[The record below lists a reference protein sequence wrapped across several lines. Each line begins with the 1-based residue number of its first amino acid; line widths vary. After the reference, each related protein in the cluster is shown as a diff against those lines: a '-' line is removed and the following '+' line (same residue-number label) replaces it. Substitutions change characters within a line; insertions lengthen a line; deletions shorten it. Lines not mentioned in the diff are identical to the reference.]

1 MPYYDLM
8 THKSRFHRLLFIA
21 LAIAAILPATVM
33 AESTLELNAVDS
45 LLNTYAQSPHAKKA
59 EIGRQLIEIYTHYD
73 AFLDEAP
80 KLSATMA
87 EDSLDLL
94 IYYATDRFYVIN
106 AYYKEAL
113 DYNDRANRHGSRR
126 QPDIHAT
133 LLCDRG
139 YCLYKLAK
147 MTEATEAEQQALHYS
162 KQTGNIMQLS
172 RAYLYL
178 AIINYNVGTSN
189 RQQAKDFIVKAIE
202 TNQQLGM
209 NRQLHNTLGV
219 ACEIF
224 CGAGEVEKAIDYGR
238 QAVEAAEAIGYDAGV
253 ANHLS
258 QLSYAYNRNRQYE
271 LGLEMA
277 ERAIK
282 MVEAMPII
290 DRNLLAIS
298 MEYKGWNLLD
308 MGRNAEAAAILRQ
321 AVDIEQEMGNMRAV
335 RNDLKVVCEALE
347 PIDPAGALQALKR
360 HTALA
365 DSFYTVQLQEAL
377 GQANASFHN
386 EELQAQ
392 NAQEHRLNRII
403 LFGSIVAIL
412 LLAALAAALSWAS
425 LQKTRANRALRQL
438 QKAREAFFT
447 NVTHEFRTPLTVIL
461 GLSHELQKGGDQQA
475 TAAKAA
481 TIERQ
486 GGQLLNLVN
495 QLLEISKVSSAIG
508 KQPTQTADI
517 AAYTEMAM
525 EGFREVGRQHGIAVT
540 FSASE
545 RPMVTDFEP
554 DYLNKILNNLIGNAL
569 KFTPKGG
576 EVSVRI
582 ARDKHRLHLTVAD
595 TGSGISPE
603 DLPHI
608 FDPFYQSDPDS
619 GIGSGVGLTLVKQI
633 TEALRGKIEV
643 ESTKGK
649 GTKFEVIVPI
659 HKTSRRKNTK
669 DLAQKDIAPADPPTI
684 PPVMEGGKALSPLPR
699 QEQSLA
705 SLESSQRAEGLP
717 SLLIVEDN
725 ADVAAYISSL
735 LEAKYTISRAA
746 DGREG
751 LAMARELM
759 PDLIV
764 TDLMMPHTDGLELCR
779 QIRADQL
786 TNHIPIIVITA
797 KATDDDRLHGIEAG
811 ADAYLYKPFR
821 AEELIALTSNL
832 LHQRQLLHDKYTRTF
847 DAALHNAA
855 TSRAL
860 ANEAPNGALA
870 NAAPSRALANEAPES
885 ALPNAGPESAL
896 PPSASDSGVR
906 RAVSPRDSQSPL
918 AAPASPTPAPTAPAS
933 PAQAAAP
940 LSSHP
945 ASERAAEEF
954 VARTEAIVRSLMPA
968 GKTDLESIASE
979 LCMTPSQLRRKLSA
993 ITGITPGQFVLSIRM
1008 AEACRLLLEH
1018 PSYSLASVAERCG
1031 FADQSHFSHAFR
1043 RQFGMT
1049 PSQWAAERGK

>member
-21 LAIAAILPATVM
+21 LAIAAALPATVK
-33 AESTLELNAVDS
+33 AEATRELQAVDS
-45 LLNTYAQSPHAKKA
+45 LLNIYAQSPHAKKA

-80 KLSATMA
+80 KLSATMP

-139 YCLYKLAK
+139 YCLYKLSK
-147 MTEATEAEQQALHYS
+147 MTEATEAEQQALRYS

-178 AIINYNVGTSN
+178 AIINYNVGTAN

-202 TNQQLGM
+202 TNRQLGQ

-224 CGAGEVEKAIDYGR
+224 CGVGEVEQAIDYGR

-258 QLSYAYNRNRQYE
+258 QLSYAYNRNRQFE

-365 DSFYTVQLQEAL
+365 DSLYTVQLQEAL

-403 LFGSIVAIL
+403 LFGSIAAIL

-643 ESTKGK
+643 ESTKDK
-649 GTKFEVIVPI
+649 GTKFEVIIPI

-669 DLAQKDIAPADPPTI
+669 DLAPADPPTI
-684 PPVMEGGKALSPLPR
+684 PPVMEGGKALSPFPR

-735 LEAKYTISRAA
+735 LEAKYTISHAA

-832 LHQRQLLHDKYTRTF
+832 LRQRQLLHDKYTRTF

-855 TSRAL
+855 
-860 ANEAPNGALA
+860 
-870 NAAPSRALANEAPES
+870 
-885 ALPNAGPESAL
+885 PESAL
-896 PPSASDSGVR
+896 PPYASDSGVR

>member
-1 MPYYDLM
+1 M
-8 THKSRFHRLLFIA
+8 TQKSRLYIFLFIA
-21 LAIAAILPATVM
+21 LAMAAALPATAK
-33 AESTLELNAVDS
+33 AETAKELQAVDS
-45 LLNTYAQSPHAKKA
+45 LLNIYEQSPRAKKA
-59 EIGRQLIEIYTHYD
+59 EVGRQLIEIYTHYD

-80 KLSATMA
+80 KLSATP
-87 EDSLDLL
+87 EDSLNLL
-94 IYYATDRFYVIN
+94 LYYATNRFYIIN
-106 AYYKEAL
+106 AYFKEAL
-113 DYNDRANRHGSRR
+113 HYNDRATRHGSRR

-139 YCLYKLAK
+139 YSLYKLSK
-147 MTEATEAEQQALHYS
+147 MTEATEAEQQALAYC
-162 KQTGNIMQLS
+162 KQTGNTLQLS

-178 AIINYNVGTSN
+178 AIINYNVGTGN
-189 RQQAKDFIVKAIE
+189 RQQAKDFILKAIE
-202 TNQQLGM
+202 TNKQLGM
-209 NRQLHNTLGV
+209 NRQLHNVLGV

-224 CGAGEVEKAIDYGR
+224 CGVGEVEKAIDYGL
-238 QAVEAAEAIGYDAGV
+238 QAVEAAEAIDYDAGV

-282 MVEAMPII
+282 MVEAMPIT

-308 MGRNAEAAAILRQ
+308 MGHNAEAAEILRQ

-335 RNDLKVVCEALE
+335 YNDLKVICEALE

-365 DSFYTVQLQEAL
+365 DSLYTVQLQEAL

-403 LFGSIVAIL
+403 LFGSIAAIL

-461 GLSHELQKGGDQQA
+461 GLSHQMNKS
-475 TAAKAA
+475 TADAPDDVKAAAA

-486 GGQLLNLVN
+486 GNQLLDLVN

-517 AAYTEMAM
+517 AAYTEMAV
-525 EGFREVGRQHGIAVT
+525 EGFREVGRQRGIAVT

-545 RPMVTDFEP
+545 RPMVTNFEP

-569 KFTPKGG
+569 KFTPEGG
-576 EVSVRI
+576 EVSVSL
-582 ARDKHRLHLTVAD
+582 AADKRKLRLTVAD
-595 TGSGISPE
+595 TGMGISPE

-608 FDPFYQSDPDS
+608 FEPFYQSDPDS

-633 TEALRGKIEV
+633 VDALRGKIEV
-643 ESTKGK
+643 ESKQGQ
-649 GTKFEVIVPI
+649 GTKFMVSIPY
-659 HKTSRRKNTK
+659 KKGKNATE
-669 DLAQKDIAPADPPTI
+669 DLAPADPPPT
-684 PPVMEGGKALSPLPR
+684 PPVREGRKTLSPLPR
-699 QEQSLA
+699 EGESLA
-705 SLESSQRAEGLP
+705 SLESSQQAGGLP
-717 SLLIVEDN
+717 SLTGGVGGGAVGGGASLLIVEDN

-735 LEAKYTISRAA
+735 LEGTYAVSRAA

-751 LAMARELM
+751 LEQARELM

-779 QIRADQL
+779 QIRADEL
-786 TNHIPIIVITA
+786 TSHIPIIVITA
-797 KATDDDRLHGIEAG
+797 KASDDDRLHGLEAG
-811 ADAYLYKPFR
+811 ADAYLSKPFR
-821 AEELIALTSNL
+821 AEELQALTSNL
-832 LHQRQLLHDKYTRTF
+832 LRQRQLLHDKYARAF
-847 DAALHNAA
+847 DVAWPNAV
-855 TSRAL
+855 
-860 ANEAPNGALA
+860 PN
-870 NAAPSRALANEAPES
+870 S
-885 ALPNAGPESAL
+885 AMPNAGPESAL

-906 RAVSPRDSQSPL
+906 RAVSPRDSQAPI
-918 AAPASPTPAPTAPAS
+918 AGPASPTPAPTAPAS
-933 PAQAAAP
+933 PAQATAP

-993 ITGITPGQFVLSIRM
+993 ITGFNPGQFVLSIRM

-1031 FADQSHFSHAFR
+1031 FVDQSHFSHAFR

>member
-21 LAIAAILPATVM
+21 LAIAAALPATVK
-33 AESTLELNAVDS
+33 AEATLELNAVDS
-45 LLNTYAQSPHAKKA
+45 LLNTYAQSPRAKKA

-94 IYYATDRFYVIN
+94 VYFATDRFYVIN

-113 DYNDRANRHGSRR
+113 DYNDRANRHGSRQ

-139 YCLYKLAK
+139 YCLYKLSK
-147 MTEATEAEQQALHYS
+147 MTEATEAEQQALRYS

-189 RQQAKDFIVKAIE
+189 RQHAKDFIVKAIE
-202 TNQQLGM
+202 TNRQLGQ

-224 CGAGEVEKAIDYGR
+224 CGAGEVEQAIDYGR

-403 LFGSIVAIL
+403 LFGSIAAIL

-554 DYLNKILNNLIGNAL
+554 DYLNKILNNLLGNAL

-582 ARDKHRLHLTVAD
+582 ARDKHRLHLIVAD

-669 DLAQKDIAPADPPTI
+669 DLTPTDQNPTDQAPARPNGTLDASRT
-684 PPVMEGGKALSPLPR
+684 PPVSEGSIYSQEGHKKASEDSPQNIILP
-699 QEQSLA
+699 SLQGRGRG
-705 SLESSQRAEGLP
+705 E

-832 LHQRQLLHDKYTRTF
+832 LRQRQLLHDKYTRTF
-847 DAALHNAA
+847 DAALHNDA
-855 TSRAL
+855 T
-860 ANEAPNGALA
+860 
-870 NAAPSRALANEAPES
+870 ES
-885 ALPNAGPESAL
+885 ALPDAALDGAL
-896 PPSASDSGVR
+896 PDAAATDSGVR
-906 RAVSPRDSQSPL
+906 RAVPPRDSQSPL
-918 AAPASPTPAPTAPAS
+918 AAPASPTPAPTAPVS